1 MTSIVRARA
10 PFTNYGVDHSGQV
23 YNLESGKTLKGST
36 QNTIGIKDDSGTTK
50 RVGIARFI
58 KFVFDPQFDIFG
70 KQEVYTSNGLASDL
84 RPENLVTT
92 RPSSRRRRNTGSKRI
107 TVLRT
112 PTSGVTETYNSIS
125 AAAKAFG
132 TKVDQ
137 IHKAIMDNTF
147 AFGGTWSYLNG
158 PAEDE
163 KWYIISRGPYQ
174 GLHVSNTGRVMSADK
189 RKIYKSFVNV
199 HDKKVPVTTI
209 ICSAFNGYPK
219 DGQVVKRRSGSS
231 TSPSNLFWA
240 TAKERALAAAPQVKK
255 NTQTGTRYFASAL
268 DAAAAEGISV
278 YLMKKR
284 CADADDATFEYID
297 AVQVPGNT
305 VPDPTLTRR
314 VIV

>member
-10 PFTNYGVDHSGQV
+10 PFTKYGADQNGKV
-23 YNLESGKTLKGST
+23 YNHETGKALKGST
-36 QNTIGIKDDSGTTK
+36 QNTIGIKDDAGTTK

-58 KFVFDPQFDIFG
+58 KFVFDPHFDIFG
-70 KQEVYTSNGLASDL
+70 KQEVYTSNGLANDL

-92 RPSSRRRRNTGSKRI
+92 RPSKSKARNTGSKRI
-107 TVLRT
+107 SVLRT

-137 IHKAIMDNTF
+137 IHQAIMDSAF

-158 PAEDE
+158 PVEDE
-163 KWYIISRGPYQ
+163 KWYVIARGPYQ

-199 HDKKVPVTTI
+199 RDKKVPIATI
-209 ICSAFNGYPK
+209 ICTAFNGYPK

-231 TSPSNLFWA
+231 TSPSNLYWA
-240 TAKERALAAAPQVKK
+240 TAKERALATAPQVKK
-255 NTQTGTRYFASAL
+255 TSQTGTRYFASAL

-284 CADADDATFEYID
+284 CADANDPAFEYID
-297 AVQVPGNT
+297 SIQVPGNT